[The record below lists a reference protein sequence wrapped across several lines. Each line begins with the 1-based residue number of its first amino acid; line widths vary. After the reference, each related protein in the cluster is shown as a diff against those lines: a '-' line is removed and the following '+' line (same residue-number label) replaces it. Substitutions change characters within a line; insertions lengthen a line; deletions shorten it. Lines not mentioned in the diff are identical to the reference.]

1 MFLCLI
7 AHIPF
12 ELDEYGKLFFIL
24 TEFVCIHCDRQ
35 TQFTKK
41 KSKSSSKTLDF
52 SLVKRYVV
60 SWVRNLYL
68 SRAEKPSNK

>member
-41 KSKSSSKTLDF
+41 KEKAQ
-52 SLVKRYVV
+52 VKLWTFHWLKDMWCHGSVIFT
-60 SWVRNLYL
+60 
-68 SRAEKPSNK
+68 